1 MISWVLDRN
10 ILEVLYYRTHCLVIG
25 RRGGRYIDNVQLV
38 KFKLLSSNSNEF
50 SRILRCPEV
59 DVESVKS
66 EEVLSLVARIG
77 VRKSPVMIR
86 LLYRRGCRFIMT
98 TVAVDYDGTQ
108 RRVFVGLTHSC

>member
-1 MISWVLDRN
+1 MVSWVLDGN
-10 ILEVLYYRTHCLVIG
+10 ILEVLYYRAHCLVMG

-38 KFKLLSSNSNEF
+38 DFKLLSSNSNEF
-50 SRILRCPEV
+50 IRIFRCPEV

-77 VRKSPVMIR
+77 VRKSPVMFR
-86 LLYRRGCRFIMT
+86 LLYRRRCRFMMT

-108 RRVFVGLTHSC
+108 GRVFVGLAHNC